1 MNEHF
6 HGAGGDQFST
16 YAPASVW
23 TGNQG
28 RAGYCRNTEYTTWGN
43 GDGNKTVTWRTV
55 ATEVN
60 GGFVRGGEGFGG
72 LLEKV
77 TGEVTGRF
85 QGVPEWAYSKGA
97 IVGMQGGEGMVEDKI
112 RRLKE
117 GGVR

>member
-1 MNEHF
+1 MTSSPLTERYTGFGLQFSHADFTGLTEVPLFVAEQGVGRGTEPVTSVMNEHF

-60 GGFVRGGEGFGG
+60 GGLDRKSV
-72 LLEKV
+72 V
-77 TGEVTGRF
+77 
-85 QGVPEWAYSKGA
+85 
-97 IVGMQGGEGMVEDKI
+97 
-112 RRLKE
+112 
-117 GGVR
+117 